1 MEAATEVQL
10 GSDEALAKAKKLEKH
25 EFFKQSRAVAKKWR
39 DQDRGVGVRT
49 RAAPVIKAKFKAAL
63 ARGADM

>member
-25 EFFKQSRAVAKKWR
+25 EFFKQSRAVAKKWW
-39 DQDRGVGVRT
+39 DQDRGVGQDT
-49 RAAPVIKAKFKAAL
+49 APVIKAKFKAAL
-63 ARGADM
+63 ARGPDM